1 MRLFVFAWLL
11 IDGNLF
17 TLLLPL
23 KDLSW
28 NLVGIGKYF
37 SIGVSRLVVV
47 VREYR
52 GVQSKIK

>member
-1 MRLFVFAWLL
+1 MRLFLFAWLL

-28 NLVGIGKYF
+28 NLVAIGKYF
-37 SIGVSRLVVV
+37 SIGVGRLMVVF
-47 VREYR
+47 R
-52 GVQSKIK
+52 I